1 MIIRGT
7 TDDSFIEKNWELQHV
22 SEIKKLYDNNGKE
35 LADKY
40 MWALYLTMSPQSLYW
55 NQDFNIRREDVA
67 KEYLLNPN
75 FDWSILDDVA
85 KVFPKYAMNKM
96 EAIYYKNQVIYDRM
110 MDKVTI
116 EEFEMDA
123 SIKFLEKTNKL
134 ANEVEIMRKRAVE
147 SIAEEQEEY
156 TMTQGQQGG
165 LWAKKRSIQS

>member
-1 MIIRGT
+1 
-7 TDDSFIEKNWELQHV
+7 
-22 SEIKKLYDNNGKE
+22 
-35 LADKY
+35 
-40 MWALYLTMSPQSLYW
+40 
-55 NQDFNIRREDVA
+55 
-67 KEYLLNPN
+67 
-75 FDWSILDDVA
+75 
-85 KVFPKYAMNKM
+85 M